1 MSKKENLLR
10 ALEESEERL
19 RAFMDSTTE
28 NFSLWD
34 SELNLID
41 INKNGLKLFPEG
53 TKKENLIGKNIVEF
67 SPDVKETG
75 RYDNY
80 MEVIKTGKPFII
92 GDLVPHLKYGNLNY
106 NVRAFKVGNGLGI
119 ISTDITERKQA
130 EEKLKVCE
138 AKYRKLLERVQQ
150 DIDKRK
156 QIEEELRRIEK
167 LAVLGKLAGG
177 VAHELR
183 NPLGSI
189 KNAVFLLNMIFKEST
204 GEVKESLEIIQDEV
218 VASEEIITSLLDFAH
233 PKPLLIE
240 NVVISDV
247 VQSSQKN
254 ITVPE
259 KVVIVNN
266 LNKKIPSIVA
276 DSKQLTLVFRNIISN
291 AIQAMPE
298 GGQLVINA
306 KIQKKKWFVIS
317 FSDSGVGIPEE
328 NLGRLFEPLFTTKA
342 KGIGL
347 GLAVSKALI
356 EGHGGS
362 IEVDSRVEKGS
373 TFTVKLPIN
382 GKKDK

>member
-1 MSKKENLLR
+1 MR